1 MDIRFTSTLTPEDEN
16 VLAPAVLKV
25 LTGIFDLLPIAYL
38 IRIDTVD
45 AHVYQHRGPA
55 GDAMASIDAELP
67 LMAVKSA
74 SET

>member
-45 AHVYQHRGPA
+45 AHVYQHRGPS
-55 GDAMASIDAELP
+55 GDAIGAVETEMP
-67 LMAVKSA
+67 LMAVKGA